1 MRLLKPLFFLSLSL
15 LFVSCAGTHKRLSRT
30 QPNPD
35 NGHQKDFYAQ
45 RGNVYEMGG
54 LRR

>member
-1 MRLLKPLFFLSLSL
+1 MKTILLLSLSL
-15 LFVSCAGTHKRLSRT
+15 LFVSCAGTRERLAHN

-35 NGHQKDFYAQ
+35 HGHQKDFYAQ
-45 RGNVYEMGG
+45 RGTYYEMGG